1 MTCIEENN
9 MYKALEQKNSDEKN
23 VTLKVSLTSV
33 AKKTLITFQ
42 FQFQFIRVIRSMPE
56 TVFMRVTA
64 LFRPVC
70 SSFGELVSEI
80 SNSKS
85 QNQISPG
92 HSRAREDWWT
102 ND

>member
-33 AKKTLITFQ
+33 AKKTLIT

>member
-42 FQFQFIRVIRSMPE
+42 LFQFIRVIRSMPE